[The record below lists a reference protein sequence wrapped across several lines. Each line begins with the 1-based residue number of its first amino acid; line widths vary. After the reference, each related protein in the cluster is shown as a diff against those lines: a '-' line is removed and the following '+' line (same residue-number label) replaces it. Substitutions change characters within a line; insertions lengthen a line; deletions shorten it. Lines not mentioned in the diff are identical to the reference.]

1 MSRRGL
7 GIQAALLATLALVA
21 CGGEDEASGAGDG
34 ISVADVEDAGLDYA
48 RCMREHGVDVPDPQ
62 PGAGGLRA
70 MFTDGDRRSDPG
82 FREAESE
89 CRKHLR
95 DLVSQVDEDQRREF
109 ESARLEFAR
118 CMRSKGFD
126 VPDPRSGGG
135 PPDSGSG
142 QGGALGEL
150 DLDDPRVQEA
160 MEACSSR
167 GPGLRLA
174 E

>member
-7 GIQAALLATLALVA
+7 GAQAALLATLALVA
-21 CGGEDEASGAGDG
+21 CGGGEEASDASDG
-34 ISVADVEDAGLDYA
+34 ISVSDVEDAGLDYA

-62 PGAGGLRA
+62 PGAGGLRS
-70 MFTDGDRRSDPG
+70 MLTDGDRNDPR

-89 CRKHLR
+89 CRKHLQ
-95 DLVSQVDEDQRREF
+95 DLVAQIDEDQRREF
-109 ESARLEFAR
+109 EEARLEFAR
-118 CMRSKGFD
+118 CMREKGFD
-126 VPDPRSGGG
+126 VPDPRSGQASG
-135 PPDSGSG
+135 GSG
-142 QGGALGEL
+142 QEGALGGL

-160 MEACSSR
+160 MEACSER

>member
-21 CGGEDEASGAGDG
+21 CGGEESGASDG
-34 ISVADVEDAGLDYA
+34 ISASDVEDAGLDYA

-62 PGAGGLRA
+62 AGADGLRA
-70 MFTDGDRRSDPG
+70 MFTDGDRRNDPG

-95 DLVSQVDEDQRREF
+95 DLVSQIDEEQRREF
-109 ESARLEFAR
+109 GEARLEFAR

-135 PPDSGSG
+135 PAEGGSSG

-150 DLDDPRVQEA
+150 DLNDPRVQEA
-160 MEACSSR
+160 MEACSSQ
-167 GPGLRLA
+167 GPRLRLA

>member
-21 CGGEDEASGAGDG
+21 CGGEESGASDG
-34 ISVADVEDAGLDYA
+34 ISASDVEDAGLDYA

-62 PGAGGLRA
+62 AGADDLRA
-70 MFTDGDRRSDPG
+70 MFTDRDRRNDPG

-95 DLVSQVDEDQRREF
+95 DLVTQIDEDQRREF

-126 VPDPRSGGG
+126 VPDPRSGGSAEG
-135 PPDSGSG
+135 GSSG

-150 DLDDPRVQEA
+150 DLNDPRVQEA
-160 MEACSSR
+160 MEACSSQ
-167 GPGLRLA
+167 GPRLRLA